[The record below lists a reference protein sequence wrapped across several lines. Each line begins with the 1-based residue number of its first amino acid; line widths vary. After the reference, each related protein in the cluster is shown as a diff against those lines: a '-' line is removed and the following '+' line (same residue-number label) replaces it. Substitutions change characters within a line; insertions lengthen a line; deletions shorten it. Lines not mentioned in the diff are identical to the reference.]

1 MVKANREACNEVKG
15 AKLNFEQK
23 LSTNIKKDT
32 KSFFAYVR
40 SKNKSKIT
48 VGPLTGTDG
57 QPLESAYSTSNEF
70 NNYFASVFTAENM
83 RDIPDPAPT
92 FQGSEAEKL
101 TDIEF
106 GIEDVKRVLSKLR
119 ADKASGVDELLPRFL
134 SEIQETLAY
143 PLYVMWRKSLNEGV
157 VPDDWKRANVTPIYK

>member
-1 MVKANREACNEVKG
+1 
-15 AKLNFEQK
+15 
-23 LSTNIKKDT
+23 
-32 KSFFAYVR
+32 
-40 SKNKSKIT
+40 
-48 VGPLTGTDG
+48 
-57 QPLESAYSTSNEF
+57 
-70 NNYFASVFTAENM
+70 M

-134 SEIQETLAY
+134 SEIQEALAY

-157 VPDDWKRANVTPIYK
+157 VPDDWKRANVTPIYKKGGGAGHQQRTTARSALLAKSVSCSKH

>member
-1 MVKANREACNEVKG
+1 MTYVSIYV
-15 AKLNFEQK
+15 
-23 LSTNIKKDT
+23 NI
-32 KSFFAYVR
+32 YVR

-57 QPLESAYSTSNEF
+57 QPLESANSTSNEF

-92 FQGSEAEKL
+92 FQGSESEKL

-134 SEIQETLAY
+134 SGIQETLAY

-157 VPDDWKRANVTPIYK
+157 VPEDWKRANVTPMYKKGSR